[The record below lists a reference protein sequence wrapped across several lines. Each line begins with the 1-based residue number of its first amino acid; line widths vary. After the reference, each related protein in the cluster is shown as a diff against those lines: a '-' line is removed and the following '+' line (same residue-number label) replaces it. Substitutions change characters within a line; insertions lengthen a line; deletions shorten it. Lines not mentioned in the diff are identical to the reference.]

1 MPKNKDLDCMVRLK
15 TVIEYLYFYYYLL
28 QGAIFLFFAGRIETL
43 KGNIDAVSNHFALE
57 KVNFKSFGKIL
68 PGMIFPFWL
77 MLPLDLACM

>member
-1 MPKNKDLDCMVRLK
+1 MVRLK

-57 KVNFKSFGKIL
+57 KFKSFGKIL

-77 MLPLDLACM
+77 MLPLDLTYM

>member
-1 MPKNKDLDCMVRLK
+1 MVRLK

-57 KVNFKSFGKIL
+57 KVNLKALEKFFQE
-68 PGMIFPFWL
+68 
-77 MLPLDLACM
+77 